1 MNPIDRI
8 EQLRARVTELE
19 KELEHAQ
26 QCVKFHSENSVAR
39 HARAEQA
46 EQRNAELVE
55 QLKAY
60 GKYAHDTTLEDQNDE
75 LVAALRDTKEV
86 LNDLMRL
93 PKAGGYPDGPC
104 LETSDWHEIRHTAKK
119 IEDTLARAESA
130 TPAKHPDTER
140 LVTLLESA
148 LKSFAAMPE
157 ANPSHTRDGIWALWT
172 DGCNTLRD
180 AIDAA
185 RKQPPTT

>member
-1 MNPIDRI
+1 MKTKRYESTPGNHIST
-8 EQLRARVTELE
+8 AC
-19 KELEHAQ
+19 KE
-26 QCVKFHSENSVAR
+26 
-39 HARAEQA
+39 A
-46 EQRNAELVE
+46 EQRNAELV
-55 QLKAY
+55 
-60 GKYAHDTTLEDQNDE
+60 
-75 LVAALRDTKEV
+75 AALR
-86 LNDLMRL
+86 
-93 PKAGGYPDGPC
+93 PFAGAAKLIGYAQGNFGIWARQS
-104 LETSDWHEIRHTAKK
+104 T
-119 IEDTLARAESA
+119 IEGQSYTITVQHLRDAADAIARAESATPAVVQESLTTESA

-185 RKQPPTT
+185 RKQEASK

>member
-8 EQLRARVTELE
+8 EQLRARVAELE
-19 KELEHAQ
+19 KEREHAQ

-46 EQRNAELVE
+46 EQRNAELV
-55 QLKAY
+55 
-60 GKYAHDTTLEDQNDE
+60 
-75 LVAALRDTKEV
+75 AALRGALGWLEK
-86 LNDLMRL
+86 
-93 PKAGGYPDGPC
+93 GGVRSAHVA
-104 LETSDWHEIRHTAKK
+104 LAHA
-119 IEDTLARAESA
+119 LARAESA

-185 RKQPPTT
+185 RKQQPTP